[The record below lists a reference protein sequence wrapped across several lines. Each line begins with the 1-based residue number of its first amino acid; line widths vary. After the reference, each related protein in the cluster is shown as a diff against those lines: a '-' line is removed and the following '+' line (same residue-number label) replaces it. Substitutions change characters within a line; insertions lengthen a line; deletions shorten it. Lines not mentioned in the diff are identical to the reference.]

1 MEKWDILLPV
11 TSTMNIDELA
21 TFVAVVRAESFTGAA
36 RALGLQK
43 AHVSRVVS
51 RLERKLGARLLQR
64 STRSLAVTEV
74 GRELYERATTILSAI
89 DETQAIIQRSQGEP
103 RGVLRLTCGVE
114 FGQLIVS
121 GWIRDFL
128 KRYPSVRVDAYLTER
143 VVDFIHEGFDLAIRV
158 GELADSG
165 LSARSLGKI
174 RYALYA
180 SPEYFREHPVPKR
193 PQDLISHD
201 LIMFVMS
208 GEISTP
214 AWRLENDSDQ
224 ADIATPARLVV
235 NNHASARDA
244 AVDGLGVALLPRFQA
259 APFAELGRL
268 IEILPGWTR
277 APVPVH
283 AIFGSSSYLT
293 PKVRAFIDL
302 ASRSSAQF

>member
-1 MEKWDILLPV
+1 
-11 TSTMNIDELA
+11 MNIDELA

-74 GRELYERATTILSAI
+74 GRELYERATAILSAI
-89 DETQAIIQRSQGEP
+89 DETQAVIQRSQAEP
-103 RGVLRLTCGVE
+103 QGILKLTCGVE
-114 FGQLIVS
+114 FGQLIVN
-121 GWIRDFL
+121 GWIREFL
-128 KRYPSVRVDAYLTER
+128 KLYPSVRVDAYFTER

-158 GELADSG
+158 GQLADSS

-180 SPEYFREHPVPKR
+180 SPGYLKEHPGPKH
-193 PQDLISHD
+193 PQDLIGHD

-208 GEISTP
+208 SAASMPT
-214 AWRLENDSDQ
+214 WHLENDGER
-224 ADIATPARLVV
+224 ADVAAPARLVV
-235 NNHASARDA
+235 NNHVSARDA
-244 AVDGLGVALLPRFQA
+244 AVDGLGVGLLPCFQA
-259 APFAELGRL
+259 APFAKAGRL
-268 IEILPGWTR
+268 IEVLPGWTR

-283 AIFGSSSYLT
+283 AVFGSSRYLT

-302 ASRSSAQF
+302 ASRSTTEF